1 METKTPFTES
11 ELLDFFNGHLS
22 EAEEKEILAWKDAC
36 KENRKLFET
45 IREEQLMLKE
55 TVRARLISL
64 DYNAIREQVEKHHSR
79 KIRLIRY
86 WSAAAAIV
94 LLVGSS
100 LLFWPAKKIE
110 TPSMT
115 ISTIKAPSR
124 SAILELATGEQHY
137 LESGNI
143 QLKEENG
150 AQIAISN
157 GKQIYNTQQTSQPEE
172 PTETVSYN
180 RLSVPRG
187 TGVYRITLSDGT
199 EIWLNSDSRLEY
211 PGQFAADERR
221 VRVTGEAY
229 FKVHRDTNRPFIVET
244 SRQSVTVLGTE
255 FNVSAYPSEP
265 ESTTLASG
273 SVSVSPQAGTP
284 TTLVPGEQAVLDSI
298 THTLSV
304 HKVNVNDVI
313 SWKNGII
320 SIENLSLSEIL
331 KIVSRAYNVDF
342 VSAIPPSEDI
352 VLRGSVSSEE
362 SLEVFLSVLSKIAD
376 INFKMRTDGKIEVQK
391 IK

>member
-1 METKTPFTES
+1 METKTPFTEA

-22 EAEEKEILAWKDAC
+22 EAEEKEILAWKDANQ
-36 KENRKLFET
+36 ENRDLFET
-45 IREEQLMLKE
+45 VREEQLMLKE
-55 TVRARLISL
+55 TVRARLISH
-64 DYNAIREQVEKHHSR
+64 DYNAIRGQVEKRHTR
-79 KIRLIRY
+79 KTRLIWY
-86 WSAAAAIV
+86 WSAAAAVV

-100 LLFWPAKKIE
+100 LLFWSERK
-110 TPSMT
+110 TVSPST
-115 ISTIKAPSR
+115 AISSIKAPSR

-150 AQIAISN
+150 TQIAISN
-157 GKQIYNTQQTSQPEE
+157 GKQIYNTEQTPQPEKQ
-172 PTETVSYN
+172 TDTVSYN

-221 VRVTGEAY
+221 VRVSGEAY

-244 SRQSVTVLGTE
+244 PRQSVTVLGTE
-255 FNVSAYPSEP
+255 FNVSAYPSEA

-304 HKVNVNDVI
+304 HKVNVNNVI

>member
-1 METKTPFTES
+1 M
-11 ELLDFFNGHLS
+11 
-22 EAEEKEILAWKDAC
+22 
-36 KENRKLFET
+36 
-45 IREEQLMLKE
+45 
-55 TVRARLISL
+55 
-64 DYNAIREQVEKHHSR
+64 
-79 KIRLIRY
+79 
-86 WSAAAAIV
+86 
-94 LLVGSS
+94 
-100 LLFWPAKKIE
+100 
-110 TPSMT
+110 
-115 ISTIKAPSR
+115 
-124 SAILELATGEQHY
+124 
-137 LESGNI
+137 
-143 QLKEENG
+143 
-150 AQIAISN
+150 
-157 GKQIYNTQQTSQPEE
+157 
-172 PTETVSYN
+172 
-180 RLSVPRG
+180 
-187 TGVYRITLSDGT
+187 
-199 EIWLNSDSRLEY
+199 
-211 PGQFAADERR
+211 
-221 VRVTGEAY
+221 
-229 FKVHRDTNRPFIVET
+229 
-244 SRQSVTVLGTE
+244 LGTE

>member
-22 EAEEKEILAWKDAC
+22 EAEEKEILAWKDAS
-36 KENRKLFET
+36 KENRELFET

-55 TVRARLISL
+55 TVRARLISH
-64 DYNAIREQVEKHHSR
+64 DYNAIREQVEKRHAR

-172 PTETVSYN
+172 PTETVNYN

-221 VRVTGEAY
+221 VRVSGEAY

-244 SRQSVTVLGTE
+244 PRQSVTVLGTE

-352 VLRGSVSSEE
+352 VLRGSISSEE

>member
-22 EAEEKEILAWKDAC
+22 EAEEKEILAWKDAS
-36 KENRKLFET
+36 KENRELFET

-55 TVRARLISL
+55 TVRARLISH
-64 DYNAIREQVEKHHSR
+64 DYNAIREQVEKRHAR

-100 LLFWPAKKIE
+100 LLFWPEKKIE

-211 PGQFAADERR
+211 PGQFAANERR
-221 VRVTGEAY
+221 VRVSGEAY

-244 SRQSVTVLGTE
+244 PRQSVTVLGTE